1 VRGLAYWLAIGNHVL
16 FVKTHSMTP
25 ELVRLYIDWLLKSRG
40 AVLDPTATFELNAEF
55 DKTATAGDIGE
66 IRNLRVAGKSA
77 PQVINFEGESEKR
90 EVKTSRR
97 IADKF
102 AQMQQAV
109 PIVKALLGEKQATSL
124 IESLGRDEYLA
135 VEASVKV
142 RGKRTEESRKK
153 FQAIANDLAGE
164 SDVKVQIEGRDGQ
177 IRDGDAIL
185 RTRMPF
191 ILPHEGSNLLEFDNV
206 ADQLQEVYYRFVKD
220 GKIKA

>member
-1 VRGLAYWLAIGNHVL
+1 
-16 FVKTHSMTP
+16 
-25 ELVRLYIDWLLKSRG
+25 
-40 AVLDPTATFELNAEF
+40 
-55 DKTATAGDIGE
+55 
-66 IRNLRVAGKSA
+66 
-77 PQVINFEGESEKR
+77 
-90 EVKTSRR
+90 
-97 IADKF
+97 
-102 AQMQQAV
+102 MQQAV

-153 FQAIANDLAGE
+153 FQAIANDLADE
-164 SDVKVQIEGRDGQ
+164 SDAKVQIEGRDGQ

-206 ADQLQEVYYRFVKD
+206 SDQLQEVYYRFVKD